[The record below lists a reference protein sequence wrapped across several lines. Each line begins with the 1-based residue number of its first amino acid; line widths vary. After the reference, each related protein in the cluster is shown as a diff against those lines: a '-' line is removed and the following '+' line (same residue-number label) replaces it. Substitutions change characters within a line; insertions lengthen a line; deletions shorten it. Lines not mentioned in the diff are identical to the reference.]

1 MEKET
6 LNGAALVL
14 EGGGMRGLYT
24 AGVLDRLM
32 DSGLFFGYVIG
43 VSAGASHAFSYLS
56 WQRGRSR
63 RINVDYCERPDYM
76 GLRCLLREGSFFG
89 MDLLFRRIP
98 YELDPFDFG
107 AYARNPARFEMVV
120 TNLRTGAAEYRG
132 PRDPADALRV
142 LQASCSL
149 PFASRPVTID
159 GDPFLDGGIA
169 DSIPVRRVLSR
180 GTDRVVVV
188 RTQPRDFR
196 KGTPEHM
203 RLARFLYRRYPL
215 FVRAMEE
222 RNDRYN
228 DALSLVEDLE
238 REGRA
243 IVISPQ
249 PQPGLDRLE
258 RDPDRLDSL
267 YQSGYADMGAVEAR
281 VRDFAR

>member
-32 DSGLFFGYVIG
+32 DSGLRFGYVIG

-107 AYARNPARFEMVV
+107 RTRGIRLGSRCVV

-142 LQASCSL
+142 LRASCSL

-159 GDPFLDGGIA
+159 GDPFLDGGSLTQYRFGAFFRAARIA
-169 DSIPVRRVLSR
+169 LSWFARSRAIFVKGLRSICGWLVFYT
-180 GTDRVVVV
+180 G
-188 RTQPRDFR
+188 
-196 KGTPEHM
+196 GTPCSSARWRNGTIDITM
-203 RLARFLYRRYPL
+203 LLALSKILSVRGAPSLLARSRNRGSIGSSAIPIGSTRCTRADTPTWARSRLA
-215 FVRAMEE
+215 
-222 RNDRYN
+222 
-228 DALSLVEDLE
+228 
-238 REGRA
+238 
-243 IVISPQ
+243 
-249 PQPGLDRLE
+249 
-258 RDPDRLDSL
+258 
-267 YQSGYADMGAVEAR
+267 
-281 VRDFAR
+281 

>member
-1 MEKET
+1 MELET

-32 DSGLFFGYVIG
+32 DAGLRFGYVIG

-76 GLRCLLREGSFFG
+76 GLRCLIREGSFFG

-107 AYARNPARFEMVV
+107 TFARNPARFEMVV

-132 PRDPADALRV
+132 PRDPSGALRV

-169 DSIPVRRVLSR
+169 DSIPVSHVLSR

-188 RTQPRDFR
+188 RTQPRDYR
-196 KGTPEHM
+196 KGAPEHM
-203 RLARFLYRRYPL
+203 RLARFLYRKYPA
-215 FVRAMEE
+215 FVKTMEG

-228 DALSLVEDLE
+228 RELDLVDELE

-243 IVISPQ
+243 IVVSPR

-258 RDPDRLDSL
+258 RDPGRLDSL
-267 YQSGYADMGAVEAR
+267 YRSGYADMEAIEAR
-281 VRDFAR
+281 VREVAR